1 MILMYGYDLRSND
14 KVEWYT
20 IVQLSKQVI
29 VLPALASLFAHFLRD
44 EKVPVGQE
52 NFANLKLNVAINLL

>member
-1 MILMYGYDLRSND
+1 MVHYCTTIKISNSQSLAR
-14 KVEWYT
+14 T
-20 IVQLSKQVI
+20 C
-29 VLPALASLFAHFLRD
+29 LPALLAHFLRD